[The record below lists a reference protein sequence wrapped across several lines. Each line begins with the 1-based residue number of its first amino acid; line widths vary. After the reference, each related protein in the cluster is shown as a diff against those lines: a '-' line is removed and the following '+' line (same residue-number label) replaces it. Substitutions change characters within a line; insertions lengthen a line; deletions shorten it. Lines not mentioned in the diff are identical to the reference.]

1 MATNTFDYFNK
12 LAGGSSAPISLNGN
26 VPVVTPQVPATG
38 AVGGVPALDPLS
50 TLLAGLLTPQ
60 GQKQG
65 GLDFGAVLQH
75 LFPGDPVGE
84 QNRLSGPGG
93 KLSPFTTGFFKTQA
107 ERDAMRPQSLID
119 PTRDVVGNQLA
130 NQQFHA
136 QNIANHYGEATTP
149 HYAGSQA
156 DPNFIGPTDFMGPL
170 LPNAWDG
177 GVAANPVAPQVKG
190 PPSAIPSMTPAQHKV
205 ILGQALAGLFARPQD
220 RGAVSAAKGDW
231 TKLFAKSR

>member
-50 TLLAGLLTPQ
+50 TLLAGLLAPQ

-93 KLSPFTTGFFKTQA
+93 KLSPFTTGFFKTDA
-107 ERDAMRPQSLID
+107 ER
-119 PTRDVVGNQLA
+119 
-130 NQQFHA
+130 QQ
-136 QNIANHYGEATTP
+136 
-149 HYAGSQA
+149 
-156 DPNFIGPTDFMGPL
+156 
-170 LPNAWDG
+170 
-177 GVAANPVAPQVKG
+177 VAADRGAIGGGYGAVPNPSVTLPF
-190 PPSAIPSMTPAQHKV
+190 MTPADQFTT
-205 ILGQALAGLFARPQD
+205 ALRYGSKLAR
-220 RGAVSAAKGDW
+220 K
-231 TKLFAKSR
+231 